1 MEKEEFEKLSEI
13 KKSEDLITVKDLVN
27 KQDRTLLYGY
37 TCSRET
43 FHVYLKNLEI
53 HTIIY
58 QMDYLT
64 HKPINM
70 REILVEDNYKYIP
83 DKRLY
88 PETCDYE
95 FLKLLKANG
104 EYLPFTFF
112 NEDRE
117 VSDFYGCTL
126 EDGKDY

>member
-1 MEKEEFEKLSEI
+1 MKKEEFEKLSEI
-13 KKSEDLITVKDLVN
+13 KKSENLITVKDLVN

-37 TCSRET
+37 TWSRET

-58 QMDYLT
+58 QMDYIT

-70 REILVEDNYKYIP
+70 REILVDSNYKYIP

-95 FLKLLKANG
+95 FSKLLKENG
-104 EYLPFTFF
+104 EALPFTCF

-117 VSDFYGCTL
+117 VSDFYGYTL
-126 EDGKDY
+126 EDGKDN

>member
-1 MEKEEFEKLSEI
+1 MKKEEFEKLSEI

-27 KQDRTLLYGY
+27 KKDRTLLYGY

-64 HKPINM
+64 NKPINM

-88 PETCDYE
+88 PRNMWLWIFEII
-95 FLKLLKANG
+95 K
-104 EYLPFTFF
+104 
-112 NEDRE
+112 R
-117 VSDFYGCTL
+117 
-126 EDGKDY
+126 